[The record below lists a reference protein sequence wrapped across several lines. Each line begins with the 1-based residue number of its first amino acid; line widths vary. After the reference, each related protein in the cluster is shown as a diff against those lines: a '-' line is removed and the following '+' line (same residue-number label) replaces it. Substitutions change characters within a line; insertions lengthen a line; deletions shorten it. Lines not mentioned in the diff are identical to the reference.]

1 MTCYNCQQEILEG
14 SKYCYHCGAAQK
26 PLAPPPA
33 RPSRPLR
40 RSRRHKAIAGVCA
53 GFAEHFELDIALVRV
68 IWLLV
73 TLFGGGCL
81 LAYVICWIVIPLEEE
96 TQPSAAIPASPAGP

>member
-1 MTCYNCQQEILEG
+1 MTCYNCRQNILEG

-26 PLAPPPA
+26 PIAPPA

-40 RSRRHKAIAGVCA
+40 RSRKHKAIAGVCA
-53 GFAEHFELDIALVRV
+53 GFAEHFELDIALVWV

-73 TLFGGGCL
+73 TLFGGGGL
-81 LAYVICWIVIPLEEE
+81 LAYVICWVVVPLEEE
-96 TQPSAAIPASPAGP
+96 TRPATAVPASPAGQ